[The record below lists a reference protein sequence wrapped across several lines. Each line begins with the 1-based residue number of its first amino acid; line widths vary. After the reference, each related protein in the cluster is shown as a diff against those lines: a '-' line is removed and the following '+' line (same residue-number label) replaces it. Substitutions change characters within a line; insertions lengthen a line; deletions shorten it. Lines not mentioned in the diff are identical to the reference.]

1 MSNENPLAST
11 PKLAF
16 GVLILIFGAILLGD
30 SLKLID
36 DDVVLPFFWPLAGFL
51 LAGAFA
57 VARTWWLAIIFTLF
71 GGLTAARLVGLRIDY
86 DFDFFDLFWPMILI
100 CVGVHL
106 VRRAMSGAKAKAEIG
121 PDGQLTTDSGATVEN
136 FAFMAGN
143 SIRNSS
149 QSFRGGDASAFMG
162 GVELDLTGARTPE
175 EGAVLDVFAMWGG
188 VEIRVPQ
195 GWRIESKVVPL
206 LGAFEDKTT
215 PPSDPGAVTG
225 KLTVRGFVVMGGI
238 EVSHGNASRNW

>member
-71 GGLTAARLVGLRIDY
+71 GGLTAARLVGLRIHY

-121 PDGQLTTDSGATVEN
+121 PDGQLSNDSGATVEN

-143 SIRNSS
+143 SIRNAS

-162 GVELDLTGARTPE
+162 GVELDLTAARTPE
-175 EGAVLDVFAMWGG
+175 EGAVLDVFAMWGA

-195 GWRIESKVVPL
+195 GWQIESKVVPL

-238 EVSHGNASRNW
+238 DVSHGNAARSW

>member
-16 GVLILIFGAILLGD
+16 GVLILIFGAILLAD
-30 SLKLID
+30 SLKFVD
-36 DDVVLPFFWPLAGFL
+36 DDVVLPYFWPLAGFL

-57 VARTWWLAIIFTLF
+57 VARTWWLAVICTLF
-71 GGLTAARLVGLRIDY
+71 GGLTAARLLGLRIEY
-86 DFDFFDLFWPMILI
+86 EFDFFDLFWPMILI

-106 VRRAMSGAKAKAEIG
+106 VRRTLSGAKAKVG
-121 PDGQLTTDSGATVEN
+121 PSDEADSGTTVEN

-143 SIRNSS
+143 VVRNSS

-162 GVELDLTGARTPE
+162 GVEIDLTSARMPPD
-175 EGAVLDVFAMWGG
+175 GAVLDVFAMWGA
-188 VEIRVPQ
+188 VEIRVPH
-195 GWRIESKVVPL
+195 GWQVESKVVPL

-215 PPSDPGAVTG
+215 PPADPGAVTG
-225 KLTVRGFVVMGGI
+225 KLTVRGFVIMGGI